1 MTVVRK
7 FHPEVRLKK
16 LLAAPGGISVSQA
29 LERAA
34 EKLEDI
40 REHCLAGI
48 DAKVEQLVVLS
59 QTRNEDNL
67 ETSYWVSNQI
77 FAEAGALG
85 LTELSAAA
93 HSLCSLLSVE
103 DQSVVPQAAIAVHV
117 DALRALRNP
126 QVAGDKAACGAV
138 LKGLQGL
145 TSRMAAQKAEE
156 R

>member
-16 LLAAPGGISVSQA
+16 LLAEPGGVTIGQA
-29 LERAA
+29 ITSAT

-48 DAKVEQLVVLS
+48 DQKVAQLASLS
-59 QTRNEDNL
+59 LTRSDDNL
-67 ETSYWVSNQI
+67 ETTYWVANEV

-85 LTELSAAA
+85 LSQLSAAA
-93 HSLCSLLSVE
+93 HSLCSLLAVS
-103 DQSVVPQAAIAVHV
+103 DQTQVPQSAIIVHT

-126 QVAGDKAACGAV
+126 SVADDKAACDAV
-138 LKGLQGL
+138 LAGLRGL
-145 TSRMAAQKAEE
+145 TARLAAQKQT
-156 R
+156 